1 MTIVPGADDM
11 RGDERNLLDVLKA
24 ELEFLQKGGYQHT
37 SPFSCWPPLIFED
50 SPTCLNFHAFDRR
63 KPCSECPLMELVPP
77 DRRTAKTPCRHIPL
91 NLEGETVDNLYRWAS
106 AEETEAIVASWL
118 KATIRKLESDRPE
131 GRSPAST
138 TAPRAKSTAASG
150 QP

>member
-1 MTIVPGADDM
+1 M
-11 RGDERNLLDVLKA
+11 RGDERNLLEVLKA

-50 SPTCLNFHAFDRR
+50 SPTCLNFRAFGRQ
-63 KPCSECPLMELVPP
+63 KPCSGCALMELVPP

-91 NLEGETVDNLYRWAS
+91 NSEGETVDNLYRWAS
-106 AEETEAIVASWL
+106 AEEIETIVASWL

-131 GRSPAST
+131 GQSPASA
-138 TAPRAKSTAASG
+138 TAPRAKSAAASG
-150 QP
+150 QR